1 MGLGKYI
8 KNLSVSTD
16 PVPVTN
22 TTTPGK
28 PPSQRQLYQSRVNR
42 GPNIG
47 SMFVLEKWI
56 TPHLFPE
63 GEDHGKTSELDA
75 VEQALKSK
83 GVDETCAMFET
94 HWREWMSDDDW
105 RWLREMGATAVRVPI
120 GYWMVG
126 GGQFC
131 DHTHFENAHKVYKN
145 AWDIFK
151 DVVLRKA
158 AEFEIGVLV
167 DLHGLPGGA
176 NGADHSGT
184 TVGEAK
190 LWDSSRCQ
198 VQSYDVLQFLAKD
211 LAQFD
216 NVVGLQILNEA
227 PYESHDADVQKTFYL
242 KAINQIRSVNTEIPL
257 VISDGWD
264 LNRWVDI
271 IKEVEHKLSSER
283 GENASLGVI
292 IDTHVYRCF
301 SDDDKNKAP
310 IDIVNH
316 IEEALPDTE
325 NTVDITVGEFSCV
338 LDGKSWEKHDEH
350 ANGSREELV
359 KQYGQ
364 RECAHF
370 AQRACGFYFWTYKF
384 KWGGGGE
391 WGFREMLEKGA
402 LSSVY
407 GPSQQRFPPDRE
419 PTDNYYEQAL
429 AHRCQ
434 QAVNNHAN
442 YWQSQDPNRDWEHW
456 RFEAG
461 FQQAWADAR
470 AFDKWNHSEL
480 GRRAAWKRAR
490 EVEHIRER
498 GAGHDIIWVWRQGF
512 DQGLQAFLETRHH
525 AFHG

>member
-1 MGLGKYI
+1 
-8 KNLSVSTD
+8 
-16 PVPVTN
+16 
-22 TTTPGK
+22 
-28 PPSQRQLYQSRVNR
+28 
-42 GPNIG
+42 
-47 SMFVLEKWI
+47 
-56 TPHLFPE
+56 
-63 GEDHGKTSELDA
+63 
-75 VEQALKSK
+75 
-83 GVDETCAMFET
+83 
-94 HWREWMSDDDW
+94 
-105 RWLREMGATAVRVPI
+105 MGATAVRVPI

-325 NTVDITVGEFSCV
+325 NTVDIMVGESPV
-338 LDGKSWEKHDEH
+338 SWTASPGRSTTQH

-364 RECAHF
+364 
-370 AQRACGFYFWTYKF
+370 
-384 KWGGGGE
+384 
-391 WGFREMLEKGA
+391 
-402 LSSVY
+402 
-407 GPSQQRFPPDRE
+407 
-419 PTDNYYEQAL
+419 
-429 AHRCQ
+429 
-434 QAVNNHAN
+434 
-442 YWQSQDPNRDWEHW
+442 
-456 RFEAG
+456 
-461 FQQAWADAR
+461 
-470 AFDKWNHSEL
+470 
-480 GRRAAWKRAR
+480 
-490 EVEHIRER
+490 
-498 GAGHDIIWVWRQGF
+498 
-512 DQGLQAFLETRHH
+512 
-525 AFHG
+525 

>member
-1 MGLGKYI
+1 MGLGNYF

-16 PVPVTN
+16 LVPVTN
-22 TTTPGK
+22 TTTPGQ
-28 PPSQRQLYQSRVNR
+28 PPSRRQLYQSRVNR
-42 GPNIG
+42 GPNLG

-56 TPHLFPE
+56 APHLFPE
-63 GEDHGKTSELDA
+63 GDDHGKTSELDA
-75 VEQALKSK
+75 VKQALKAK
-83 GVDETCAMFET
+83 GVDKTRTMFET
-94 HWREWMSDDDW
+94 HWREWISDDDW

-131 DHTHFENAHKVYKN
+131 DHTHFEDVHKVYEH

-158 AEFEIGVLV
+158 AEHEIGVLV

-184 TVGEAK
+184 TVGEPK
-190 LWDSSRCQ
+190 LWGSSRCQ
-198 VQSYDVLQFLAKD
+198 VQSYHVLHFLATE

-216 NVVGLQILNEA
+216 NVVALQILNEA
-227 PYESHDADVQKTFYL
+227 PYESHNEDVQKTFYL

-271 IKEVEHKLSSER
+271 VKELEHHLSTER
-283 GENASLGVI
+283 GENASLGII
-292 IDTHVYRCF
+292 IDTHIYRCF

-310 IDIVNH
+310 IDIIKN
-316 IEEALPDTE
+316 IEEALPNTE
-325 NTVDITVGEFSCV
+325 STVDIMVGEFSCV
-338 LDGKSWEKHDEH
+338 LDGQSWNKHNEGAH
-350 ANGSREELV
+350 GSREELV

-407 GPSQQRFPPDRE
+407 GPSQQRFPQARE
-419 PTDNYYEQAL
+419 PTDNYYDEAL
-429 AHRCQ
+429 AYRCQ
-434 QAVNNHAN
+434 QAIDNHAN
-442 YWQSQDPNRDWEHW
+442 YWQAQDPNRDWEHW

-461 FQQAWADAR
+461 FRQAWADAR

-490 EVEHIRER
+490 ELEHIRER

-512 DQGLQAFLETRHH
+512 DQGLQAFLETRDH